1 MMKNTVSLIAGILI
15 VVVSGFGFA
24 SGAQEAASDESVTI
38 NMSYNGPPDVEKNAV
53 HLFASEFKRLVEE
66 KTDGAVEITLYPNS
80 QLGDEEQRMEQAMN
94 GPMFN
99 VASYGGVGPVFPEL
113 FAAGIPF
120 MFDDFTAARYFFDE
134 SEFWREAQ
142 AEFRSRTGVELIA
155 AVEEG
160 GFLAFTNSVRPIK
173 SPADFDGLKFR
184 AMDESQV
191 ALYQAFGASGT
202 PIPWTEVYM
211 ALQTNVADGQM
222 NPPMYIIIGS
232 LYEVQE
238 YMTNANIQY
247 SMQYL
252 VANGEMVDNMSDSVR
267 QAVME
272 AAEEANAITRA
283 DVESRVSERTD
294 FIASEGVEVYDPTP
308 AEMDQFRE
316 LGQPSYMEWLAEQVD
331 QKWIDLAL
339 ESARMG
345 NQQ

>member
-1 MMKNTVSLIAGILI
+1 MKKMNVLIAGVLVL
-15 VVVSGFGFA
+15 VVAGIGFA
-24 SGAQEAASDESVTI
+24 SGAQESGGDEPMSI

-53 HLFASEFKRLVEE
+53 HLFASEFKELVEE
-66 KTDGAVEITLYPNS
+66 KTDGTVEITLYPNS

-99 VASYGGVGPVFPEL
+99 VASYAGVGPVFPEL
-113 FAAGIPF
+113 FAASIPF
-120 MFDDFTAARYFFDE
+120 MFNDFKSARYFFDD
-134 SEFWREAQ
+134 SEYWSEAQ
-142 AEFRSRTGVELIA
+142 QAFRSRTGVELVA

-160 GFLAFTNSVRPIK
+160 GFLAFTNSVRPIRNP
-173 SPADFDGLKFR
+173 SDFSGLKFR

-211 ALQTNVADGQM
+211 ALQTKVADGQM

-232 LYEVQE
+232 LYEVQK

-252 VANGEMVDNMSDSVR
+252 VANGEMMDNMSDSVR
-267 QAVME
+267 QAVLE
-272 AAEEANAITRA
+272 AAAEANAITRA

-294 FIASEGVEVYDPTP
+294 FIASHGVEVYDPTS

-316 LGQPSYMEWLAEQVD
+316 LGQPNYVKWLGERID
-331 QKWIDLAL
+331 QRWIDLAL
-339 ESARMG
+339 ESARIG

>member
-1 MMKNTVSLIAGILI
+1 MSRTISLIVLALI
-15 VVVSGFGFA
+15 VCIAGSGFA
-24 SGAQEAASDESVTI
+24 SGSQEESDGDSMTI

-80 QLGDEEQRMEQAMN
+80 QLGDEEQRMEQTMN
-94 GPMFN
+94 GSMIN
-99 VASYGGVGPVFPEL
+99 VASYAGVGPVFPEL
-113 FAAGIPF
+113 FAAAIPF
-120 MFDDFTAARYFFDE
+120 MFNDFTAARYFFDE
-134 SEFWREAQ
+134 SEFWSAAQ
-142 AEFRSRTGVELIA
+142 EEFRSRLGVELIA

-160 GFLAFTNSVRPIK
+160 GFLAFTNSIRPIR
-173 SPADFDGLKFR
+173 SPADFPGLKFR

-211 ALQTNVADGQM
+211 ALQTRVADGQM

-232 LYEVQE
+232 LYEVQR

-252 VANGEMVDNMSDSVR
+252 VANGEMMDAMPDATR
-267 QAVME
+267 QALLD
-272 AAEEANAITRA
+272 AAAEANAITRT
-283 DVESRVSERTD
+283 DVESRVSQRTQ
-294 FIASEGVEVYDPTP
+294 FIADQGVEVYDPTS

-316 LGQPSYMEWLAEQVD
+316 LGQPNYIDWLGEQID
-331 QKWIDLAL
+331 RQWIDLAL
-339 ESARMG
+339 ESAAAG
-345 NQQ
+345 NQR